1 MDQLIPFIS
10 EHPILVGGFAFVA
23 VLLIQDI
30 ITNGFGKTS
39 VDPKGATDLI
49 NNEDALVIDVRPEAD
64 FNKGHILNSLN
75 VPLSRVSEQLEKLKK
90 HQDRTI
96 IVSCNSGGQSASACS
111 TLRKAGFEK
120 VFNLKGGILA
130 WQSDNRPISRKKK

>member
-1 MDQLIPFIS
+1 MNQVISFIG
-10 EHPILVGGFAFVA
+10 EHPVLVGGFAFVA

-30 ITNGFGKTS
+30 IANGFGKSS

-64 FNKGHILNSLN
+64 YNKGHILNSLN
-75 VPLSRVSEQLEKLKK
+75 VPMSRFKDQIEQLKK
-90 HQDRTI
+90 HQDRTLI
-96 IVSCNSGGQSASACS
+96 ISCNSGGQSAAACT

-120 VFNLKGGILA
+120 VFNLSGGILA